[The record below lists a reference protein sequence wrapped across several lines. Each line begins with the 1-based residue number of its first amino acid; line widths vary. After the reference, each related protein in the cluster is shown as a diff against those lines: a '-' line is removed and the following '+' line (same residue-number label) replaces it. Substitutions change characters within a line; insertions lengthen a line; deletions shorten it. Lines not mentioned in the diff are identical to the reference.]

1 MNVCSL
7 SQVMDLAE
15 GHACALQYIEKA
27 DQSNNT
33 YSVFNL
39 GSGKGYSVLEM
50 VQAMRSA
57 SGSEIKTEIAAR
69 RVGDIAVCYADTAK
83 ATRELGWTAKR
94 DLDAMCRG
102 KYRIGTHLPNQWEF
116 SMGLPSLGP
125 LRLQSSPTDCA

>member
-1 MNVCSL
+1 
-7 SQVMDLAE
+7 MDLAE

-27 DQSNNT
+27 DRSNNT

-102 KYRIGTHLPNQWEF
+102 KYRIGSHLPNQCCAHDPFF
-116 SMGLPSLGP
+116 SP
-125 LRLQSSPTDCA
+125 LYLYIHLFYYFIIL